1 MEKNKIIR
9 IILAVV
15 CIVAVLVLEI
25 ISASKF
31 VLAKFLLLFANY
43 ILVLTLTKGEKHNA
57 LRVLLITILYFGL
70 FSWFLPAATFQSEL
84 SKPEFSQVGLFDL
97 LSNYLQTSIQ
107 YFGTFALF
115 ILVVGGFYGVLHTIP
130 GYRTL
135 LDKNV
140 RALKGNEKLFV
151 CVVIIVI
158 AVLTSVCGAQMGM
171 LIFFPLLASIILLL
185 GYDKIVVALSL
196 VGSTMVGIMGTT
208 IASANTYY
216 LVQSL
221 GADEAVKYNTEI
233 VTRSAILLVGILVLI
248 IATLRY
254 IKKSTTVKSGVAAKT
269 KVASASDTPV
279 IIKEIKETKKTT
291 KSTKK
296 KTTKKTKSKGSKNNN
311 KALAVESDV
320 IVVKEDFGDSE
331 LDIVPKKVGGKHSV
345 LPIVLTY
352 VFMFIIFVMA
362 FIPWATT
369 LGVNWFEKATESV
382 TKFKMFKF
390 PIFGKLLGSNVNP
403 FGAWSIIDLLPVLL
417 ILIVILAL
425 IYKVKAED
433 FVEGFVNGVKKAVVP
448 AAIVILVY
456 VGLVLV
462 TFHSYQLSVYVSL
475 FDIFG
480 TKLNFGGLLGT
491 SVVTLLSGLFN
502 SDSVYTF
509 NAVLPY
515 FMSIVT
521 DSAVYAKVFV
531 LMISMY
537 GLAMFVAPTSLI
549 LLVVLST
556 LKISFKEWFKNI
568 WLVVLVLFVLLFAI
582 VLIWSPIF
590 TWILVGLLLVLLV
603 ILLIKKAI

>member
-57 LRVLLITILYFGL
+57 LRMLLITILYFGL

-115 ILVVGGFYGVLHTIP
+115 ILVVGGFYGVLHVIP

-185 GYDKIVVALSL
+185 GFDKIVVALSL

-269 KVASASDTPV
+269 KVSSASDTPV

-291 KSTKK
+291 KSSTKK
-296 KTTKKTKSKGSKNNN
+296 NTKKSKSKGSKNNN

-320 IVVKEDFGDSE
+320 IVVKEDFGDSD

-345 LPIVLTY
+345 LPIVLSY

-369 LGVNWFEKATESV
+369 LGVNWFEKATESI

-390 PIFGKLLGSNVNP
+390 PIFGKLLGSNVNA

-425 IYKVKAED
+425 IYRVKAED
-433 FVEGFVNGVKKAVVP
+433 FIEGFVNGVRKAVVP

-475 FDIFG
+475 FDLFG
-480 TKLNFGGLLGT
+480 TKLNFGGLFGT

-509 NAVLPY
+509 NAILPY

-521 DSAVYAKVFV
+521 DSAGYAKVFV

-537 GLAMFVAPTSLI
+537 GLVMLVAPTSLI

-556 LKISFKEWFKNI
+556 LKISFREWFKNI

-603 ILLIKKAI
+603 ILLVKKAI